1 MCKWGNEGQ
10 RGRECGGLGVALGP
24 ESRLG
29 VGGVQSMV
37 CNFSA
42 CEDKGVGADGG
53 GGGEVG
59 SGTGWGGLAPTAR
72 PSHMR

>member
-1 MCKWGNEGQ
+1 M
-10 RGRECGGLGVALGP
+10 ALGP

-53 GGGEVG
+53 GRGREWNR
-59 SGTGWGGLAPTAR
+59 SGGLAPTAR